1 MGSAS
6 LNFEGWLGKTPDS
19 VNGKMEWGSYEPKK
33 WTEDD
38 VDIEISHC
46 GVCGSDMHTLK
57 SGWGPTPYPCV
68 VGHEIVGTAVRVGK
82 NVKHIKA
89 GQRVGVG
96 AQARSCLQADCPDCT
111 VHKESYCARETVNT
125 YGSVYPGGE
134 GKSYG
139 GYADYN
145 RTNGH
150 FVVPIPDG
158 LPSEYAAP
166 MMCGGITVY
175 SPLKHNGCG
184 PGKTVGVVGVGGLGH
199 FAVLFAKALGADR
212 VVGISRK
219 GDKKEDVL
227 RLGADQY
234 IATAEDEDW
243 DKENARTLDLIIS
256 TVSSHK
262 MPMTGYLSLLKTHG
276 TLIQVGAPDG
286 GELPPINA
294 FTLIASGIK
303 VGGSMVGSPSEEIPE
318 MLQLAADKGI
328 KPWVEERPLKEAN
341 KVIVDMEEG
350 KARYRY
356 VLVNENYGK
365 H

>member
-1 MGSAS
+1 MRFPADPS
-6 LNFEGWLGKTPDS
+6 LRFAA
-19 VNGKMEWGSYEPKK
+19 
-33 WTEDD
+33 
-38 VDIEISHC
+38 
-46 GVCGSDMHTLK
+46 
-57 SGWGPTPYPCV
+57 CV

-82 NVKHIKA
+82 NVNHVKV

-96 AQARSCLQADCPDCT
+96 AQARSCLESDCPDCSD
-111 VHKESYCARETVNT
+111 HKENYCARGSVQT
-125 YGSVYPGGE
+125 YGSVYPGDE

-139 GYADYN
+139 GYANYN

-158 LPSEYAAP
+158 LESGDAAP
-166 MMCGGITVY
+166 MLCGGITVY
-175 SPLKHNGCG
+175 APLKHNGCG

-212 VVGISRK
+212 VIGISRK
-219 GDKKEDVL
+219 GDKKDDVL
-227 RLGADQY
+227 KLGADAY

-243 DKENARTLDLIIS
+243 DKKNAGTIDLIIS
-256 TVSSHK
+256 TVSSPK
-262 MPMTGYLSLLKTHG
+262 MPLTGYLNLLRTHG

-294 FTLIASGIK
+294 FTIIMRGIK
-303 VGGSMVGSPSEEIPE
+303 VGGSCVGSPSTDIPE
-318 MLQLAADKGI
+318 MLKLAADKKI
-328 KPWVEERPLKEAN
+328 KPWIQERPLKDAN
-341 KVIVDMEEG
+341 QVIVDMEDG

-356 VLVNENYGK
+356 VLVNENFGK

>member
-1 MGSAS
+1 MAAPK
-6 LNFEGWLGKTPDS
+6 FEGWLGKDAES
-19 VNGKMEWGSYEPKK
+19 ASGKMEWGAYEPKK

-46 GVCGSDMHTLK
+46 GVCGSDLHVLR
-57 SGWGPTPYPCV
+57 SGWGETPYPCV

-82 NVKHIKA
+82 NVKHVKQ
-89 GQRVGVG
+89 GDRVGVG
-96 AQARSCLQADCPDCT
+96 AQARTCMQSDCPECT
-111 VHKESYCARETVNT
+111 SHNETYCARGMVNT
-125 YGSVYPGGE
+125 YGSVYPGDE

-150 FVVPIPDG
+150 WVIPIPDG
-158 LPSEYAAP
+158 LASEHAAP
-166 MMCGGITVY
+166 MMCGGVTVY
-175 SPLKHNGCG
+175 SPLKRHGCG
-184 PGKTVGVVGVGGLGH
+184 PGKTIGVVGVGGLGH
-199 FAVLFAKALGADR
+199 FAVLFAKALGADK

-219 GDKKEDVL
+219 GDKKEDAL
-227 RLGADQY
+227 ALGCDQY
-234 IATAEDEDW
+234 IATAEDKDW
-243 DKENARTLDLIIS
+243 DQKNFRTIDLIIC

-262 MPMTGYLSLLKTHG
+262 MPLTEYLGLLKVHG
-276 TLIQVGAPDG
+276 TFIQVGAPDG

-294 FTLIASGIK
+294 FTLLSSGVK
-303 VGGSMVGSPSEEIPE
+303 VGGSATGSPTTDIPE
-318 MLQLAADKGI
+318 MLKLAAEKKI
-328 KPWVEERPLKEAN
+328 KPWVQPVPLKDAN
-341 KVIVDMEEG
+341 KVVVDMDEG